1 MIVGHAHVSAALQ
14 TPDAQQDGLE
24 AAGAKRVVSEK

>member
-1 MIVGHAHVSAALQ
+1 MIVGYAHLSAAWQ
-14 TPDAQQDGLE
+14 APDAQQDGLE